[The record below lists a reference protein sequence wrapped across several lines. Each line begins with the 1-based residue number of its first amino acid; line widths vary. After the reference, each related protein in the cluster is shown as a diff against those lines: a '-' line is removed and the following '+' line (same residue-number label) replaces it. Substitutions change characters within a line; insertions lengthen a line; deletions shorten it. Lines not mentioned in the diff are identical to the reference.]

1 MHTILLISTKK
12 AAATAIRDMLVLQG
26 YEVLSASTGITGI
39 ETARLHL
46 PDLIL
51 CEMAMEGTDG
61 PAVLDILR
69 QDARFLPVPFIML
82 ADKYEPHAFRTVM
95 NQGAD
100 DYLVKPYTSHDLV
113 QTITNRL
120 KKKELLYAHQ
130 PETENDFKSVITRF
144 LEDRNT
150 IRAAAHEEIYREG
163 GTPRYLYYIMS
174 GKVKTVKT
182 HEDGKDLVIGLYNTG
197 DFFGYIA
204 LLEEETYKATAVVM
218 EDAEIALIPRD
229 DAIALFDHSPLIIQ
243 RFVRLLA
250 RNVTEKEERLLGI
263 AYNTLRKKVASALI
277 HLRNKYQA
285 DRSANYTID
294 IARDELAALAGTAT
308 ESLIRTLSEFRS
320 EKLIAI
326 KGSSITLQQPGRLE
340 EIAYH

>member
-1 MHTILLISTKK
+1 MHTLLLISTKK
-12 AAATAIRDMLVLQG
+12 AAATATREMLMLQG
-26 YEVLSASTGITGI
+26 YEVLSASDGKSGIAA
-39 ETARLHL
+39 ARLHL

-51 CEMAMEGTDG
+51 CEMAMDGTDG
-61 PAVLDILR
+61 LAVLELLR
-69 QDARFLPVPFIML
+69 QDPRFQPVPFIML
-82 ADKYEPHAFRTVM
+82 ADKYEPHAFRTAM

-100 DYLVKPYTSHDLV
+100 DYMVKPYTSHDLV
-113 QTITNRL
+113 QTIANRL
-120 KKKELLYAHQ
+120 KRKALLHS
-130 PETENDFKSVITRF
+130 PRETERDFKSVITRF

-163 GTPRYLYYIMS
+163 GTPRYLYYLLS
-174 GKVKTVKT
+174 GKVKTIKT

-218 EDAEIALIPRD
+218 EDAEIALIPKD
-229 DAIALFDHSPLIIQ
+229 DATALFDHSPLIIQ

-263 AYNTLRKKVASALI
+263 AYDTLRKKVASALI
-277 HLRNKYQA
+277 HLRNKYQV

-320 EKLIAI
+320 EKLIAV